1 MLCAK
6 VRHVLKSCFI
16 LITRTPPPAR
26 AAFVFMARRNMI
38 YGSFYARRHLQRR
51 ARPPLNIYL
60 LLDWARRKY
69 ENGLFD
75 GARQPVT
82 QSAHVKTSA
91 AEFKSDGE
99 KRAGAAGRE
108 WTHAGWAK
116 VREMP
121 LFCI

>member
-1 MLCAK
+1 
-6 VRHVLKSCFI
+6 
-16 LITRTPPPAR
+16 
-26 AAFVFMARRNMI
+26 MARRNMI

-99 KRAGAAGRE
+99 KELALRGENGLTRVGR
-108 WTHAGWAK
+108 K
-116 VREMP
+116 
-121 LFCI
+121 